1 MRAVLCQLHAL
12 LYYLPLCVWPFCF
25 LRCPPSC
32 VSSCLFRNPCGL
44 ICYDNLILMA
54 FLTIYL
60 MVNSSKLGLCLLIF
74 IFLLPT
80 SRAEPKA
87 WWVAFVDRW
96 IGFYMNSVVKLTDL
110 CCFLL
115 KYKLAFKAL
124 LFVKYS
130 IVKIIGSQNNLFFG
144 SLSSMKAK
152 ALFNLHPEL

>member
-1 MRAVLCQLHAL
+1 
-12 LYYLPLCVWPFCF
+12 
-25 LRCPPSC
+25 
-32 VSSCLFRNPCGL
+32 
-44 ICYDNLILMA
+44 
-54 FLTIYL
+54 
-60 MVNSSKLGLCLLIF
+60 
-74 IFLLPT
+74 
-80 SRAEPKA
+80 
-87 WWVAFVDRW
+87 
-96 IGFYMNSVVKLTDL
+96 MNSVVKLTDL